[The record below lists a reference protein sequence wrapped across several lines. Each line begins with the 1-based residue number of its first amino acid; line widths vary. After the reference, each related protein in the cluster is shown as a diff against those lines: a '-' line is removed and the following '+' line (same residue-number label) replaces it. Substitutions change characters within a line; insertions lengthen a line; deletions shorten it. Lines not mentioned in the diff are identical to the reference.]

1 MPAIATDDAA
11 AQSVQVLTAL
21 RRIMRATDL
30 HSKRLTKHAGLT
42 IPQVVVL
49 QAIRDLGEVTTGML
63 SVRVSLSQATVTS
76 ILDRLEERGLV
87 ERYRSTSDRR
97 VVHARL
103 TGQGRSVL
111 RRAPSIR
118 SSTSSPSLRRPI
130 CYGPGREGGQQGP
143 PQTSE
148 RAWRWSAIR
157 ATCRSISRSARAA
170 ASPA

>member
-1 MPAIATDDAA
+1 MPRLHRMPAIATDDAA

-111 RRAPSIR
+111 RRAPSLLHETFLARFEALPPAGRGRIVAALEQV
-118 SSTSSPSLRRPI
+118 TAMMDAADLAADPI
-130 CYGPGREGGQQGP
+130 LDIEP
-143 PQTSE
+143 
-148 RAWRWSAIR
+148 
-157 ATCRSISRSARAA
+157 
-170 ASPA
+170 